1 MLLDWNLFDNLST
14 LVRIV
19 ESIAT
24 YKLLFYMKLIKFF
37 SYDLC
42 CDKECYI
49 KNVKSLF
56 AFSL

>member
-24 YKLLFYMKLIKFF
+24 YKLLFYMKLIKLF

-42 CDKECYI
+42 CDK
-49 KNVKSLF
+49 
-56 AFSL
+56 